1 MHPDQVSKRRYR
13 ICFRV
18 TAVER
23 QILDAAALN
32 CGLKLSGYAR
42 AALVGAKPTRAARR
56 PTVETVLLARL
67 LAKLGLI
74 ASSLGDIAT
83 AARRAGSEL
92 TLLPS
97 TERELAQCLR
107 ELRPCRS
114 QIMRALGRKTA
125 PA

>member
-1 MHPDQVSKRRYR
+1 MHPDQASRRRYR

-18 TAVER
+18 TALER
-23 QILDAAALN
+23 QALDAAALK

-42 AALVGAKPTRAARR
+42 AALVGAKPLRAARR
-56 PTVETVLLARL
+56 PTVEAVLLARV
-67 LAKLGLI
+67 LAKLGII
-74 ASSLGDIAT
+74 ASSLGDIAA
-83 AARRAGSEL
+83 AARSAGSEL

-114 QIMRALGRKTA
+114 QLMRALGRKAA

>member
-1 MHPDQVSKRRYR
+1 MRPDPASKRRYR

-18 TAVER
+18 TARER
-23 QILDAAALN
+23 QILDAAALK
-32 CGLKLSGYAR
+32 CGLKLSAYAR

-56 PTVETVLLARL
+56 PAVEVVLLARV
-67 LAKLGLI
+67 LAKLGI
-74 ASSLGDIAT
+74 VASSLSDIAT

-114 QIMRALGRKTA
+114 QIMRALGRRAA